1 MSKISLIIQREYL
14 IRVRKKSFIIMT
26 IIGPV
31 LFAAVMIL
39 PAWLAMQDS
48 SENHVLVLDQS
59 GMFQDKF
66 KSRKGLEFEYVRGQ
80 NEEQEKASLREKG
93 EHHFLLLIGKPDESG
108 LPPVRVFGQ
117 GNTPLEVISA
127 LEKQMNTELKNR
139 FLQQS
144 GIDPKLVESIRPE
157 VEIQTTVLSDEG
169 EKEGGS
175 LAATIVGYGAGFLI
189 YIFIF
194 LYGSQIMMSVME
206 EKSGRIVE
214 LLVSS
219 VKPFELMM
227 GKILGVALVGL
238 TQFVLWMALSFAV
251 STAAG
256 NLFMDKLPKEKAG
269 QEVLKAGEMEK
280 VQQKAESKGM
290 AALSELKNVNII
302 TISICFIIF
311 FLGGYLMYS
320 ALFAAIGSAIESQQ
334 EAQQFMLPVTIP
346 IILSI
351 ILAQFVIKDPN
362 GNLAF
367 WLSVFP
373 LTSPI
378 IMMVRVPFEPPLW
391 QIIVSVAALVLG
403 FLGTV
408 WLAGKIFRVGILM
421 YGKKVTWTELA
432 RWLRHS

>member
-1 MSKISLIIQREYL
+1 MSKIALIIQREYM
-14 IRVRKKSFIIMT
+14 IRVKKKSFIVMT
-26 IIGPV
+26 ILGPV

-39 PAWLAMQDS
+39 PAWLAVQDMT
-48 SENHVLVLDQS
+48 ENHVLVLDQS
-59 GMFQDKF
+59 GQFQGKF
-66 KSRKGLEFEYVRGQ
+66 RSGKGMNFEYVNGKSG
-80 NEEQEKASLREKG
+80 EQEKAALREKG
-93 EHHFLLLIGKPDESG
+93 EHHFLLIIGKQEGKPTPPARIFGESN
-108 LPPVRVFGQ
+108 P
-117 GNTPLEVISA
+117 PLEVISSV
-127 LEKQMNTELKNR
+127 EKQMNDELRNR
-139 FLQQS
+139 QLRDS
-144 GIDPKLVESIRPE
+144 GIDPKLVESIKPDVE
-157 VEIQTTVLSDEG
+157 VQSSVLSDEG

-238 TQFVLWMALSFAV
+238 TQFLLWMVLSFTV
-251 STAAG
+251 STVAG
-256 NLFMDKLPKEKAG
+256 KVFIDKVPKET
-269 QEVLKAGEMEK
+269 
-280 VQQKAESKGM
+280 VQQQIPGEDGQVVQRKMESKGM
-290 AALSELKNVNII
+290 SVLSQLRNVNIA
-302 TISICFIIF
+302 TVAVCFIVF

-320 ALFAAIGSAIESQQ
+320 AMFAAIGSAIESQQ

-362 GNLAF
+362 GSLSF
-367 WLSVFP
+367 WLSIFP

-378 IMMVRVPFEPPLW
+378 IMMVRVPFEPPIW
-391 QIIVSVAALVLG
+391 QIALSMVMLVLG
-403 FLGTV
+403 FFGMV
-408 WLAGKIFRVGILM
+408 WVAGKIFRTGILM
-421 YGKKVTWTELA
+421 YGKKVTWTELGK
-432 RWLRHS
+432 WLRHS